1 MSVFRA
7 YDIRGIVDEDFDV
20 IRVER
25 LGRACG
31 RYFLDRGLSSAVVGR
46 DCRFSSPAYHD
57 ALALGMSRAGLDVI
71 SVGMVPTPVL
81 YFAVKHLNRAAGI
94 MVTASHNPPQYNGFK
109 IWAGQ
114 TTIHGG
120 EIQKIHA
127 LYTADAPLPP
137 TTPGLISTVDIL
149 PAYTEAILSRVHL
162 PAHRPLRVVVD
173 GGNGVGGELCVSILK
188 ALSPDVD
195 VIPLFCEPDG
205 AFPNHHPDPVIE
217 DNMRLMRDRVLAE
230 KADLG
235 IGLDGD
241 ADRLGL
247 MDEAGRLLCGD
258 ELLSLYAR
266 DVLTRCPGGLIMGD
280 VKCSNRLFDD
290 IRTHGGEPLMWCTGH
305 SLVKA
310 KMLETGAPLAGEMS
324 GHMFFNE
331 GWFGFDDAIYGAA
344 RFLALFSAQSAPLSA
359 LPGWPLAFTTREINL
374 PCDDDRKFATVDAV
388 KAYFKALYPVIEV
401 DGARVSFPH
410 GWGLVRASNTQPVLV
425 TRYEADSPQALA
437 GIQAELEAVIAKCS
451 GERLLF
457 GN

>member
-7 YDIRGIVDEDFDV
+7 YDIRGLVDEDFDAV
-20 IRVER
+20 RVER

-31 RYFLDRGLSSAVVGR
+31 RYFKERGLSSAVLAR

-57 ALALGMSRAGLDVI
+57 ALALGMSAAGVDVI
-71 SVGMVPTPVL
+71 SVGMAPTPVL
-81 YFAVKHLNRAAGI
+81 YFAVKHLGHAAGV

-114 TTIHGG
+114 TTIHGE
-120 EIQKIHA
+120 EIQKIRS
-127 LYTADAPLPP
+127 LYEADAPLPA
-137 TTPGLISTVDIL
+137 TAPGLISSLNIL
-149 PAYTEAILSRVHL
+149 PAYTEAVLSRVRL
-162 PAHRPLRVVVD
+162 QPSRPLRVVVD
-173 GGNGVGGELCVSILK
+173 GGNGVGGELCVAILRMLGAAAGPG
-188 ALSPDVD
+188 ALE

-205 AFPNHHPDPVIE
+205 GFPNHHPDPVVE
-217 DNMRLMRDRVLAE
+217 ENMRQLRDKVLLE

-241 ADRLGL
+241 ADRLAL
-247 MDEAGRLLCGD
+247 MDETGRLLCGD

-266 DVLTRCPGGLIMGD
+266 DVLSRCPGGMVMGD
-280 VKCSNRLFDD
+280 VKCSTRLFDD
-290 IRTHGGEPLMWCTGH
+290 IRAHGGEPLMWCTGH

-344 RFLALFSAQSAPLSA
+344 RFLALFAAQTSPLSA
-359 LPGWPLAFTTREINL
+359 LPGWPPAFSTREINL
-374 PCDDDRKFATVDAV
+374 PSTDDHKFAIVEAV
-388 KAYFKALYPVIEV
+388 KAHFKAIQPVIEV
-401 DGARVSFPH
+401 DGARVVFPH

-425 TRYEADSPQALA
+425 TRYEADSAQELDA
-437 GIQAELEAVIAKCS
+437 IRAEMERVIAACS
-451 GERLLF
+451 QNL
-457 GN
+457 